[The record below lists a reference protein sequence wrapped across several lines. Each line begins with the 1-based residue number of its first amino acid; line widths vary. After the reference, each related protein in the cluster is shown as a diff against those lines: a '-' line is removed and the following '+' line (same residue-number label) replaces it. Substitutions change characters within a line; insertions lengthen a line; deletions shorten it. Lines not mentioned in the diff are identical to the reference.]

1 MNDARLFVALPAPND
16 MQQDLVNA
24 GRWLEQQLRE
34 GTQHRRENLPH
45 PRAGSPTT
53 KGRLR
58 IRLIPPENIHL
69 TLFFLGD
76 TPTAEIPLVEQQ
88 LAQVAGQLPP
98 PRFRAGAGG
107 VFPARG
113 APRVAWCGV
122 EDIDGSLCHTA
133 EAVADALGRTLERF
147 RPHFTLGYLK
157 GLDHLGL
164 VRPAVTAACA
174 EALRGPPQASSQ
186 PSPQA
191 PTHTR
196 EQRFHTAKEMVLFES
211 KLHPSGA
218 EHVALRRYAFAG
230 A

>member
-1 MNDARLFVALPAPND
+1 MNDSRLFVALPAPHD
-16 MQQDLVNA
+16 LQQVLVHA
-24 GRWLEQQLRE
+24 GRWLEQHLRE
-34 GTQHRRENLPH
+34 KSAH
-45 PRAGSPTT
+45 PRADSPST

-58 IRLIPPENIHL
+58 IRLIPPENLHL
-69 TLFFLGD
+69 TLLFLGD
-76 TPTAEIPLVEQQ
+76 TPQAKISLVEQQ

-113 APRVAWCGV
+113 TPRVAWCGV
-122 EDIDGSLCHTA
+122 EDIDGSLRRAA
-133 EAVADALGRTLERF
+133 EAVTHALGSRLEPF

-157 GLDHLGL
+157 GIDHLGL

-174 EALRGPPQASSQ
+174 EALHGSPEPSFQ
-186 PSPQA
+186 PSPEPSPQT
-191 PTHTR
+191 PTHR
-196 EQRFHTAKEMVLFES
+196 RGHSIHTANEMVLFES

-218 EHVALRRYAFAG
+218 EHVALRRYPFAG